1 MSLPRLT
8 VRRLTLGALASAGL
22 TGAGYTLLFA
32 VASMG
37 GGIAIG
43 FPAAILRM
51 SRYRLLHCRCRAH
64 WCMRPGFEAVQRRA
78 ATHLNRAHR

>member
-1 MSLPRLT
+1 MPHLP
-8 VRRLTLGALASAGL
+8 VRRLTLGAHASAML

-43 FPAAILRM
+43 FPAAIRRM

-64 WCMRPGFEAVQRRA
+64 WCMSLGFEAVQRRA
-78 ATHLNRAHR
+78 ETHLNRAHR